1 MKYVLLFG
9 GTMEGIDQL
18 EGGAR
23 GEAMADY
30 EKSGQW
36 FEKYTKA
43 GKVVGGEELQGPSS
57 ATTVSRKNGKIVV
70 TDGPFIESKEVI
82 GGFALI
88 EVSEVHGRRLAGAAI
103 DALGALGKE
112 ARPALPVLEAI
123 AKSSPDARLR
133 DSAKAAGDRIRA
145 VAPVERPV
153 TLGHQRPGPRVR
165 HGATGQELYGWI

>member
-43 GKVVGGEELQGPSS
+43 GKVVGGEELQGPST

-88 EVSEVHGRRLAGAAI
+88 EVSDLDEALAMAKEWPGTVEIRPVIDHSQERGGEPGHHPGGRCHGLPRGRR
-103 DALGALGKE
+103 DAD
-112 ARPALPVLEAI
+112 RP
-123 AKSSPDARLR
+123 
-133 DSAKAAGDRIRA
+133 
-145 VAPVERPV
+145 
-153 TLGHQRPGPRVR
+153 PGPEPPQPRPPPR
-165 HGATGQELYGWI
+165 GGLG